1 MRKILVVLVAFVL
14 ITTMTTAL
22 AESDPKK
29 VVAGSLEI
37 EIKSDNEA
45 LLELNI
51 SNEAAITF
59 DVSNM
64 KPGDK
69 KTIDWTVKNIGTLKG
84 IIDYLRV
91 KATQD
96 GGITNAPEAMNDPD
110 NSGDLGAL
118 LICILTYGDK
128 VYVLPMDEVLSP
140 EGIVYNPNLILN
152 PKESAQFFLTIYW
165 PNHYDDNIGQGDEMK
180 TIIDI
185 HMTEIEDEVTA
196 TPTP

>member
-1 MRKILVVLVAFVL
+1 MRKILAILLVLVL

-22 AESDPKK
+22 AESDSKK
-29 VVAGSLEI
+29 VVTGSLEI
-37 EIKSDNEA
+37 EIKSDNET

-59 DVSNM
+59 DVSNL
-64 KPGDK
+64 KPGDRE
-69 KTIDWTVKNIGTLKG
+69 TIDWTVKNIGTLKG

-91 KATQD
+91 KATQN
-96 GGITNAPEAMNDPD
+96 GGITNAPEAVNDPD
-110 NSGDLGAL
+110 NSGDLGSL

-128 VYVLPMDEVLSP
+128 DYILPMDEVLSP
-140 EGIVYNPNLILN
+140 EGMLYNPSLILN
-152 PKESAQFFLTIYW
+152 PNESAQFFLTIYW

-180 TIIDI
+180 TTIDI
-185 HMTEIEDEVTA
+185 HMTEIEDEAIA